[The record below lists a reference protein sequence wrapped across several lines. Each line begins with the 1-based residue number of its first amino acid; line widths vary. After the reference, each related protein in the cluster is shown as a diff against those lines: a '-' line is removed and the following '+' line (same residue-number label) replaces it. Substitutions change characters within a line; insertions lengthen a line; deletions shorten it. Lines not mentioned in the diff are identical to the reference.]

1 MSRIGKLPINV
12 PSNVEITIADS
23 LITVKGP
30 KGTLTQALHPNV
42 NVTMEENTI
51 TVTPID
57 ETKFS
62 RSLHGLYRSLVY
74 NMVEGVT
81 NGYKKQ
87 LEIIGVGYRVAQKG
101 SNLEFQLGFSHPINF
116 AVPADV
122 KITIEQGKTN
132 IITLE
137 SHDKQLLG
145 QVASDIRS
153 LKKPEPYKGK
163 GIRYV
168 GEHVRRKAGKTAA
181 AK

>member
-12 PSNVEITIADS
+12 PSNVEVTITDTE
-23 LITVKGP
+23 ITVKGP
-30 KGTLTQALHPNV
+30 KGTLTQALHANV
-42 NVTMEENTI
+42 NVTMEENVI
-51 TVTPID
+51 TVNPID

-62 RSLHGLYRSLVY
+62 RSLHGLYRSLIN

-81 NGYKKQ
+81 TGYKKQ

-101 SNLEFQLGFSHPINF
+101 TNLEFQLGFSHPVTF
-116 AVPADV
+116 AVPSDV
-122 KITIEQGKTN
+122 KVTLEQGKTN

-137 SHDKQLLG
+137 SHDKQLIG

-168 GEHVRRKAGKTAA
+168 GEYVRRKAGKTAA

>member
-12 PSNVEITIADS
+12 PSNVEVTISDS
-23 LITVKGP
+23 EIKVKGP
-30 KGTLTQALHPNV
+30 KGELTQALHANV

-62 RSLHGLYRSLVY
+62 RSLHGLYRSLVN
-74 NMVEGVT
+74 NMVVGVT
-81 NGYKKQ
+81 EGYKKQ

-101 SNLEFQLGFSHPINF
+101 TNLEFQLGFSHPVNF
-116 AVPADV
+116 EVPSDV
-122 KITIEQGKTN
+122 KVTLEQGKTN

-137 SHDKQLLG
+137 SHDKQLIG

-168 GEHVRRKAGKTAA
+168 GEYVRRKAGKTS

>member
-12 PSNVEITIADS
+12 PNNVEVTLTETEIS
-23 LITVKGP
+23 VKGP
-30 KGTLTQALHPNV
+30 KGTLSQALHTNV

-62 RSLHGLYRSLVY
+62 RSLHGLYRSLIN
-74 NMVEGVT
+74 NMIVGVT
-81 NGYKKQ
+81 EGYKKQ

-101 SNLEFQLGFSHPINF
+101 TNLEFQLGFSHPVNF
-116 AVPADV
+116 AVPSDV
-122 KITIEQGKTN
+122 KVTLEQGKTN

-137 SHDKQLLG
+137 SHDKQLIG
-145 QVASDIRS
+145 QVAADIRS

-168 GEHVRRKAGKTAA
+168 GEYVRRKAGKTAA
-181 AK
+181 K

>member
-12 PSNVEITIADS
+12 PNNVEVTLTETEIS
-23 LITVKGP
+23 VKGP
-30 KGTLTQALHPNV
+30 KGTLSQALHTNV

-62 RSLHGLYRSLVY
+62 RSLHGLYRSLIN
-74 NMVEGVT
+74 NMIVGVT
-81 NGYKKQ
+81 EGYKKQ

-101 SNLEFQLGFSHPINF
+101 TNLEFQLGFSHPVNF
-116 AVPADV
+116 AVPSDV
-122 KITIEQGKTN
+122 KVTLEQGKTN

-137 SHDKQLLG
+137 SHDKQLIG
-145 QVASDIRS
+145 QVAADIRS

-168 GEHVRRKAGKTAA
+168 GEQVRRKAGKTAS
-181 AK
+181 K

>member
-12 PSNVEITIADS
+12 PSNVEVTISDTEIS
-23 LITVKGP
+23 VKGP
-30 KGTLTQALHPNV
+30 KGSLTQALHKNV

-62 RSLHGLYRSLVY
+62 RSLHGLYRSLVF
-74 NMVEGVT
+74 NMVVGVT
-81 NGYKKQ
+81 EGYKKQ

-101 SNLEFQLGFSHPINF
+101 TNLEFQLGFSHPVIF
-116 AVPADV
+116 AVPSDV
-122 KITIEQGKTN
+122 KVTLEQGKTN

-137 SHDKQLLG
+137 SHDKQLIG

-168 GEHVRRKAGKTAA
+168 GEYVRRKAGKTAA

>member
-12 PSNVEITIADS
+12 PNNVEVTLTETEIS
-23 LITVKGP
+23 VKGP
-30 KGTLTQALHPNV
+30 KGTLSQALHANV

-62 RSLHGLYRSLVY
+62 RSLHGLYRSLIN
-74 NMVEGVT
+74 NMIVGVT
-81 NGYKKQ
+81 EGYKKQ

-101 SNLEFQLGFSHPINF
+101 TNLEFQLGFSHPVNF
-116 AVPADV
+116 AVPSGV
-122 KITIEQGKTN
+122 TVTLEQGKTN

-137 SHDKQLLG
+137 SHDKQLIG
-145 QVASDIRS
+145 QVASDIRA

-168 GEHVRRKAGKTAA
+168 GEYVRRKAGKTAA
-181 AK
+181 K

>member
-12 PSNVEITIADS
+12 PNNVEVTLTETEIS
-23 LITVKGP
+23 VKGP
-30 KGTLTQALHPNV
+30 KGTLSQALHANV

-62 RSLHGLYRSLVY
+62 RSLHGLYRSLIN
-74 NMVEGVT
+74 NMIVGVT
-81 NGYKKQ
+81 EGYKKQ

-101 SNLEFQLGFSHPINF
+101 TNLEFQLGFSHPVNF
-116 AVPADV
+116 AVPSDIKV
-122 KITIEQGKTN
+122 TLEQGKTN

-137 SHDKQLLG
+137 SHDKQLIG
-145 QVASDIRS
+145 QVAADIRS

-168 GEHVRRKAGKTAA
+168 GEYVRRKAGKTAA
-181 AK
+181 K

>member
-12 PSNVEITIADS
+12 PSNVEITLTDS
-23 LITVKGP
+23 QITVKGP
-30 KGTLTQALHPNV
+30 KGTLTQALHANV
-42 NVTMEENTI
+42 KVTMEENTI

-62 RSLHGLYRSLVY
+62 RSLHGLYRSLIF

-101 SNLEFQLGFSHPINF
+101 TNLEFQLGFSHPVNF
-116 AVPADV
+116 AVPSDV
-122 KITIEQGKTN
+122 KVTLEQGKTN

>member
-12 PSNVEITIADS
+12 PSNVEVTLTDTE
-23 LITVKGP
+23 ITVKGP
-30 KGTLTQALHPNV
+30 KGTLTQALHANV

-51 TVTPID
+51 TVNPID

-62 RSLHGLYRSLVY
+62 RSLHGLYRSLIN

-81 NGYKKQ
+81 TGYKKQ

-101 SNLEFQLGFSHPINF
+101 TNLEFQLGFSHPVTF
-116 AVPADV
+116 EVPSDV
-122 KITIEQGKTN
+122 KVTLEQGKTN

-137 SHDKQLLG
+137 SHDKQLIG
-145 QVASDIRS
+145 QVAADIRA

-168 GEHVRRKAGKTAA
+168 GEYVRRKAGKTAA

>member
-1 MSRIGKLPINV
+1 
-12 PSNVEITIADS
+12 
-23 LITVKGP
+23 
-30 KGTLTQALHPNV
+30 
-42 NVTMEENTI
+42 MEENTI

-101 SNLEFQLGFSHPINF
+101 TNLEFQLGFSHPVNF
-116 AVPADV
+116 AVPTDV
-122 KITIEQGKTN
+122 KVTLEQGKTN

-168 GEHVRRKAGKTAA
+168 GEQVRRKAGKTAA